1 MLTRS
6 KSTSTAAGQDVSM
19 DSDKFKIFFLEAL
32 SDDAVVKKQQAVL
45 RPVVDRLSNALDE
58 IVKSNQ
64 ILKERLE
71 EKDAEIGALN
81 KQVATL
87 ELKVDAMEQWGRKG
101 SVRIHG
107 LSEDTEGTV
116 EQKVLDLV
124 NNGMKLRPPLTLD
137 EIEVAHRLPGGRS
150 QARRGP
156 QRGAASPGPSC
167 RAHDGAGGDDDG
179 NNDGEDHGNDDG
191 EDDGNG
197 GEQISPPPPP
207 KSVIVKFV
215 SRKCKARVMAERK
228 KRKILKNPRPI
239 YIQDDLTAL
248 RAKIA
253 FMARQLRNQGKIND
267 TWIFDSRVLVKDLHN
282 RIKHVN
288 CLSDLNAY

>member
-1 MLTRS
+1 
-6 KSTSTAAGQDVSM
+6 M

-32 SDDAVVKKQQAVL
+32 SDDTVVKKQQAVL

-64 ILKERLE
+64 VLKKRLE

-150 QARRGP
+150 QARQGP
-156 QRGAASPGPSC
+156 QRAAASPGPSR

-179 NNDGEDHGNDDG
+179 NNDGEDDATMMT
-191 EDDGNG
+191 
-197 GEQISPPPPP
+197 
-207 KSVIVKFV
+207 KTMAMAV
-215 SRKCKARVMAERK
+215 SRYPHPLLPSPSLWNLWVGDARRGSWLNVK
-228 KRKILKNPRPI
+228 NWKYLKIQGPFIFKTTWQPFAPR
-239 YIQDDLTAL
+239 
-248 RAKIA
+248 
-253 FMARQLRNQGKIND
+253 
-267 TWIFDSRVLVKDLHN
+267 LH
-282 RIKHVN
+282 
-288 CLSDLNAY
+288 LWLAS

>member
-1 MLTRS
+1 
-6 KSTSTAAGQDVSM
+6 M

-32 SDDAVVKKQQAVL
+32 SDDTVVKKQQAVL

-64 ILKERLE
+64 ILKKRLE

-150 QARRGP
+150 QARQGP
-156 QRGAASPGPSC
+156 QRAAASPGPSR
-167 RAHDGAGGDDDG
+167 RAHDGTGGGIGTGTGTGNGNNDNGDADG
-179 NNDGEDHGNDDG
+179 NNDGEDDGNDDG

-215 SRKCKARVMAERK
+215 SRRCKARVMAERK
-228 KRKILKNPRPI
+228 KLKTLKNPRPI

-282 RIKHVN
+282 RIKQVN